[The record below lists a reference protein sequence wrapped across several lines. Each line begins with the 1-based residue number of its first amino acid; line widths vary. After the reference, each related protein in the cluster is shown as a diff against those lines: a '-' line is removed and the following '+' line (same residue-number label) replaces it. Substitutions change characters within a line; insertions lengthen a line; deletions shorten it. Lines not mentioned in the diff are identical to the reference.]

1 MSANPV
7 RITLTV
13 GADGAVAAVTHD
25 ALGQECLPYVHALE
39 DMLDAMTV
47 DSDYTQD
54 WWRTESAGVRVEH
67 NAVEPQ
73 RDQLDGRW

>member
-13 GADGAVAAVTHD
+13 GPDGTVAAVTHD

-54 WWRTESAGVRVEH
+54 WWRSESATVRPQ
-67 NAVEPQ
+67 AVEPQ
-73 RDQLDGRW
+73 PDRLDGHW